1 MILPVVDWNALWL
14 QAQPLL
20 LWVFGMVVYAIF
32 IFSFYERVSR
42 RLIFAFEVKG
52 KATQGFGL
60 FWARTVYGLKYIF
73 FAPLFL
79 FGWFAL
85 LAGLIL
91 VMQAA
96 MPLEEGLLIGMA
108 MLATIRVCAYYRE
121 QLAEDLA
128 KILPLALLGI
138 FILDRSGVDLAGFM
152 TKLGDLPV
160 LFGTLAVYFG
170 FMVVLELLLRV
181 YDAIVNRE

>member
-1 MILPVVDWNALWL
+1 MA
-14 QAQPLL
+14 
-20 LWVFGMVVYAIF
+20 VYAVF
-32 IFSFYERVSR
+32 VFTFYERVSR
-42 RLIFAFEVKG
+42 RLIFTFEVRG
-52 KATQGFGL
+52 RATQGFGL

-79 FGWFAL
+79 FSWFAL

-91 VMQAA
+91 VMQAS
-96 MPLEEGLLIGMA
+96 MPLQEGLLIGMA

-138 FILDRSGVDLAGFM
+138 FILDRSGVDLDGFVM
-152 TKLGDLPV
+152 KLGDLPT
-160 LFGTLAVYFG
+160 LFGSLAVYFG
-170 FMVVLELLLRV
+170 FMVCLELLLRV
-181 YDAIVNRE
+181 YDAIANRE